1 VEYSPVGVSGFGVFE
16 MAGNAR
22 EWLRPEQEEASEAP
36 SVGGS
41 WQDPEYTF
49 SIEWRESLPLGFAN
63 ETTGFRCI
71 RHVDP

>member
-1 VEYSPVGVSGFGVFE
+1 VEYSPLGTSPFGAFE

-22 EWLRPEQEEASEAP
+22 EWLRPDEDGAATVP

-49 SIEWRESLPLGFAN
+49 SIEWREELPLGFAN
-63 ETTGFRCI
+63 ETTGFRCA
-71 RHVDP
+71 RHIE